1 MYIKGANGRDARE
14 NPFVLGG
21 HVGPDPI
28 PSCTPSADKDV
39 DFVPE
44 DSETKEIRTTDDL
57 DIAELKARL
66 DAIETDYKKK
76 LGEAEEANRGL
87 WARLQQQT
95 PTETAPEPVPEG
107 AEFVTS
113 FWTIMGPGKKE

>member
-1 MYIKGANGRDARE
+1 M
-14 NPFVLGG
+14 
-21 HVGPDPI
+21 
-28 PSCTPSADKDV
+28 
-39 DFVPE
+39 PE
-44 DSETKEIRTTDDL
+44 DTEISEIRTTDDL

-66 DAIETDYKKK
+66 DAIETEYKRK

-107 AEFVTS
+107 EVFVETFRS
-113 FWTIMGPGKKE
+113 IMGMKE